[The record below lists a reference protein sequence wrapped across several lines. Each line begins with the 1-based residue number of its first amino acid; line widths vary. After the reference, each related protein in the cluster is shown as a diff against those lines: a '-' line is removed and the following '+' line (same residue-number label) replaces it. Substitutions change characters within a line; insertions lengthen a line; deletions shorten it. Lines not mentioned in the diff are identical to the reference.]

1 MISTVALFW
10 ALCVVCIVNMARY
23 FSSLRALLV
32 VLRGCDPLLYQYV
45 DGGGFFTS
53 HGQPNKQM
61 RLVWYIYAQR
71 YRDHHDDEFI
81 RRCER
86 VSRPVHPHQRIMRSG
101 ADQYGCAVDLA
112 LEQKKAGQFPD
123 PLNTVDSAFLCL
135 MARRFKAY
143 VLRFCRPDKA
153 SPPSGTVTLR

>member
-53 HGQPNKQM
+53 HGQPSKQM
-61 RLVWYIYAQR
+61 RLVGYIYYQR
-71 YRDHHDDEFI
+71 YRDHHDEVYPSLRAPASSVHFDQ
-81 RRCER
+81 
-86 VSRPVHPHQRIMRSG
+86 RPLWSG
-101 ADQYGCAVDLA
+101 CGEYDCADDLA
-112 LEQKKAGQFPD
+112 LSIKKAGQFPD
-123 PLNTVDSAFLCL
+123 PL
-135 MARRFKAY
+135 
-143 VLRFCRPDKA
+143 FCRTKPIKSA
-153 SPPSGTVTLR
+153 SAKSSTDRQTAGWTPGG

>member
-10 ALCVVCIVNMARY
+10 ALLSFASVNMARY

-32 VLRGCDPLLYQYV
+32 VLRNCDPLLYQYV

-53 HGQPNKQM
+53 HCQPNKQV

-81 RRCER
+81 RRCEPVR
-86 VSRPVHPHQRIMRSG
+86 RQFILTSALCGLVVVSLI
-101 ADQYGCAVDLA
+101 A
-112 LEQKKAGQFPD
+112 L
-123 PLNTVDSAFLCL
+123 
-135 MARRFKAY
+135 MIWH
-143 VLRFCRPDKA
+143 
-153 SPPSGTVTLR
+153 

>member
-1 MISTVALFW
+1 MLTDWQRIGSGSPGVELRGQVAGEE
-10 ALCVVCIVNMARY
+10 VVCIVNMARY

-32 VLRGCDPLLYQYV
+32 VLRNCDPLLYQYV

-53 HGQPNKQM
+53 HGQPNKQV

-86 VSRPVHPHQRIMRSG
+86 VRRQFILTS
-101 ADQYGCAVDLA
+101 A
-112 LEQKKAGQFPD
+112 LCGLVVVSLIA
-123 PLNTVDSAFLCL
+123 L
-135 MARRFKAY
+135 MIWH
-143 VLRFCRPDKA
+143 
-153 SPPSGTVTLR
+153 

>member
-1 MISTVALFW
+1 MISTVSLFW

-45 DGGGFFTS
+45 DGGGFFTT
-53 HGQPNKQM
+53 HGQPNKQV

-71 YRDHHDDEFI
+71 YRDHHDEEFI

-86 VSRPVHPHQRIMRSG
+86 VRR
-101 ADQYGCAVDLA
+101 
-112 LEQKKAGQFPD
+112 QFPD
-123 PLNTVDSAFLCL
+123 PLVLDKPPDDAAYSGLSGLCRFILTGRISDSAI
-135 MARRFKAY
+135 
-143 VLRFCRPDKA
+143 RPIWLK
-153 SPPSGTVTLR
+153 

>member
-53 HGQPNKQM
+53 HGQPSKQM
-61 RLVWYIYAQR
+61 RLVGYIYYQR
-71 YRDHHDDEFI
+71 YRDHHDEEFI

-86 VSRPVHPHQRIMRSG
+86 LRRQFILTSALWAGRG
-101 ADQYGCAVDLA
+101 QYDCVDDLA
-112 LEQKKAGQFPD
+112 LSTTTGGDNPACFPLVQGFTENRRLEILVSIEITF
-123 PLNTVDSAFLCL
+123 PL
-135 MARRFKAY
+135 
-143 VLRFCRPDKA
+143 
-153 SPPSGTVTLR
+153 

>member
-53 HGQPNKQM
+53 HGQPSKQM
-61 RLVWYIYAQR
+61 RG
-71 YRDHHDDEFI
+71 
-81 RRCER
+81 R
-86 VSRPVHPHQRIMRSG
+86 VYLLPALPGSSR
-101 ADQYGCAVDLA
+101 
-112 LEQKKAGQFPD
+112 
-123 PLNTVDSAFLCL
+123 
-135 MARRFKAY
+135 
-143 VLRFCRPDKA
+143 
-153 SPPSGTVTLR
+153 